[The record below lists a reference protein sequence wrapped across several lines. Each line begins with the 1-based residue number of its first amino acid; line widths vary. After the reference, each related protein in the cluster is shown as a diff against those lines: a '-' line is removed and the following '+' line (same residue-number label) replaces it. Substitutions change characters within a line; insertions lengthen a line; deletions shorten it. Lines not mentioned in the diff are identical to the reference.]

1 MSDDDYN
8 VAGSATEGV
17 DPDSGFQELIII
29 LSKYLDDDI
38 DLTNFESDGGGA
50 IREVYSK
57 LQTNPTIS
65 RNLYDE
71 LEEYF
76 DKSKEEK
83 KKPTLE
89 EVREAQGDITEVEG
103 RLCTIEKADACK
115 LVPSDTEDVD
125 EDEDQISLPSDSV
138 DVIVTSPPY
147 WKKRDYGIDQQLGQ
161 ESDPEQYIDN
171 LIDALSRWQSFLRPT
186 GSIFL
191 NLGDTYYNKSLVG
204 VPGLFVQRAQQ
215 EGWTVRNH
223 LIWSKNNGMPSSVK
237 DRLVSRHEHIFH
249 LVQQDDYYY
258 DLFGYSKAFGNGSNP
273 GDVWNMTHDRNTGG
287 HLAPYPEELVQRAIT
302 LACPPAVCTECGT
315 PRERVLERPLK
326 NLDTTRSQAQ
336 RALDKFENSDLEE
349 KHLKAIR
356 SKGISDAGKAKEF
369 QEGADM
375 NSESVD
381 KLAKEAKDVLGGY
394 FREFTFAKPVTKTW
408 EGCDCDAEAQPG
420 LVFDPF
426 TGSGTTI
433 KVAHELGYHAF
444 GTDLDK
450 SNFQPPITQYS
461 TD

>member
-1 MSDDDYN
+1 MSDDDYR
-8 VAGSATEGV
+8 VTGESTGTV
-17 DPDSGFQELIII
+17 DPESGFHELIII
-29 LSKYLDDDI
+29 LSKYLDEDI
-38 DLTNFESDGGGA
+38 DLTSFESDGGGA
-50 IREVYSK
+50 IKEVHSK
-57 LQTNPTIS
+57 LQSNPTIS

-76 DKSKEEK
+76 NNSEQQKQR
-83 KKPTLE
+83 PTLE
-89 EVREAQGDITEVEG
+89 EVREAQGDIPDVDG
-103 RLCTIEKADACK
+103 RLCTVEKADACR
-115 LVPSDTEDVD
+115 LVPSDAEEVEEEDH
-125 EDEDQISLPSDSV
+125 QISLSTESV

-161 ESDPEQYIDN
+161 ESTPDEYVDN
-171 LIDALSRWQSFLRPT
+171 LIDALAQWKPFLRPT
-186 GSIFL
+186 GSIFV
-191 NLGDTYYNKSLVG
+191 NLGDTYHNKSLVG
-204 VPGLFVQRAQQ
+204 IPGLFIQKAQK

-223 LIWSKNNGMPSSVK
+223 LLWAKNNGMPSSVK

-287 HLAPYPEELVQRAIT
+287 HLAPFPEELVQRAIT

-326 NLDTTRSQAQ
+326 NLDTTRSQAK
-336 RALDKFENSDLEE
+336 RALEKYEESDLEK

-356 SKGISDAGKAKEF
+356 AKGISDAGKAKEF
-369 QEGADM
+369 QDGSGW
-375 NSESVD
+375 NSEDVD

-394 FREFTFAKPVTKTW
+394 FREFTFPKPVTKTW
-408 EGCDCDAEAQPG
+408 EGCDCDAEVQPG

-433 KVAHELGYHAF
+433 KVAQELGYHAF

-450 SNFQPPITQYS
+450 SNFQPTVTQYS
-461 TD
+461 ND